1 LEVLGDRW
9 SLIVIRDVMF
19 RNRRHY
25 RTLLNQSEEGIA
37 SNVLADRLKRLTV
50 AGLLS
55 KVDDPSHRQKA
66 IYNLTEPAIQLVPLL
81 VHMADWGVRHTP
93 ASEEHAVGT
102 EWLLEGGP
110 PLWTRLMQELR
121 HLHLDVPA
129 PSRSILAEL
138 HEVIDRTRATA
149 ASRNQPA
156 HPARALEME
165 TTMTEPHDAGEDP
178 ARLIDAKI
186 AALGDW
192 RGETLARMRAL
203 IKEADPNVTEAI
215 KWRKPSN
222 PAGVPVWE
230 HAGIICT
237 GDAFKN
243 YVKLTFAK
251 GALLSDPAGL
261 FNASLKGNTMRAI
274 DIREGEEIDA
284 EALKALIREA
294 VALNSSRARSK

>member
-66 IYNLTEPAIQLVPLL
+66 IYSLTEPAIQLVPLL

-102 EWLLEGGP
+102 EWLLEGGL

-121 HLHLDVPA
+121 HLHLDAPA

-138 HEVIDRTRATA
+138 HEVIDRTRATCT
-149 ASRNQPA
+149 
-156 HPARALEME
+156 AR
-165 TTMTEPHDAGEDP
+165 G
-178 ARLIDAKI
+178 
-186 AALGDW
+186 
-192 RGETLARMRAL
+192 
-203 IKEADPNVTEAI
+203 
-215 KWRKPSN
+215 
-222 PAGVPVWE
+222 
-230 HAGIICT
+230 
-237 GDAFKN
+237 
-243 YVKLTFAK
+243 
-251 GALLSDPAGL
+251 
-261 FNASLKGNTMRAI
+261 
-274 DIREGEEIDA
+274 
-284 EALKALIREA
+284 
-294 VALNSSRARSK
+294 